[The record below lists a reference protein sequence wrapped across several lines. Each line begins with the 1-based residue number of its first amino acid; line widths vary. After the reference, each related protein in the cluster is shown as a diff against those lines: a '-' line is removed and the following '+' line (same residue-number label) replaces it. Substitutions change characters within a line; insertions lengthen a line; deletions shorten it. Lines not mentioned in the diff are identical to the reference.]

1 MEECVSSVVL
11 EYNHSVM
18 QDSMRANYL
27 TEKIMRMT
35 NRTIWALQ
43 QQLKKGDF
51 EPVGYEVRFTTELEN
66 QQMHLSYGD
75 RGIMSLNGKIDRM
88 DLCEEDD
95 KVYLK
100 IIDYKSGRTKFDLAS
115 VFHGLQLQ
123 LMVYMNAAREE
134 QQQKKKQCIVIPA
147 GILYYHIDDPFVTS
161 DNFRDFAGNQP
172 VGSDEQNEDY
182 SDSSGAAEDVL
193 SILEQLA
200 VDGLVL
206 DDGDAVRH
214 MDHHPEEPPK
224 VLPVKIKKDGT
235 LSALSSAA
243 APENFEVLSWHVKR
257 TTKRLGEKI
266 FSGDISVH
274 PYRYGTQKACDYCSF
289 KSVCGFDP
297 AFDGFDW
304 KHLKKMNKDE
314 IWEAIRKEAGE

>member
-1 MEECVSSVVL
+1 
-11 EYNHSVM
+11 
-18 QDSMRANYL
+18 
-27 TEKIMRMT
+27 
-35 NRTIWALQ
+35 
-43 QQLKKGDF
+43 
-51 EPVGYEVRFTTELEN
+51 
-66 QQMHLSYGD
+66 
-75 RGIMSLNGKIDRM
+75 M

-115 VFHGLQLQ
+115 VFHGLQLR

-182 SDSSGAAEDVL
+182 LDSSGAAEDVL

-224 VLPVKIKKDGT
+224 VLPVKIKKTGHC
-235 LSALSSAA
+235 LHY
-243 APENFEVLSWHVKR
+243 PVQQHR
-257 TTKRLGEKI
+257 RI
-266 FSGDISVH
+266 
-274 PYRYGTQKACDYCSF
+274 
-289 KSVCGFDP
+289 
-297 AFDGFDW
+297 
-304 KHLKKMNKDE
+304 LKCFHGM
-314 IWEAIRKEAGE
+314 